1 MLVME
6 LMGAHTVSVAPG
18 DTVRTAARLLSLRNV
33 GALPVAGADGM
44 LKGIV
49 TDRDLVLRCMAAGK
63 DPDRTPVRDVMT
75 RGVCSISPHDEAE
88 RAAALMAR
96 QQVRRL
102 PVAEGG
108 RLVGML
114 SLSDLSRE
122 GVLPAESTRALR
134 EISSGL
140 RRL

>member
-6 LMGAHTVSVAPG
+6 RMGQHPVSVAPG

-33 GALPVAGADGM
+33 GALPVAGPDGV

-49 TDRDLVLRCMAAGK
+49 TDRDLVTRCMAAGK
-63 DPDRTPVRDVMT
+63 DPDTTPVRDVMT
-75 RGVCSISPHDEAE
+75 RGPVSISPHDEVS

-96 QQVRRL
+96 RQVRRL

-108 RLVGML
+108 KLVGML
-114 SLSDLSRE
+114 SLGDLSRITALRME
-122 GVLPAESTRALR
+122 AARALT